1 MDIGTLMNAGNGGP
15 NREIFRIAQI
25 QRMRIF
31 VNVPQTYAALIRTGQ
46 QAELRVQE
54 LPGQMFAAIV
64 ARTTGSVD
72 ANSRT
77 MLAILE
83 TPNPRGILLP
93 GMYAQVKF
101 SFPGSKTAL
110 LVPGDA
116 LLLGREGPARRRG
129 RTGSRRAHAAAFT
142 SCTITAPIWRSIPA
156 SPMAIWS

>member
-1 MDIGTLMNAGNGGP
+1 MDIGTLVNSGNGGP

-31 VNVPQTYAALIRTGQ
+31 VNVPQTYAALVRTGQ

-54 LPGQMFAAIV
+54 LRGQVFPATV

-83 TPNPRGILLP
+83 TPNPRGVLLP

-101 SFPGSKTAL
+101 SFPGSKAAL

-116 LLLGREGPARRRG
+116 LLLGRVSPWPG
-129 RTGSRRAHAAAFT
+129 RTT
-142 SCTITAPIWRSIPA
+142 SCTCAALHRA
-156 SPMAIWS
+156 